1 MNLAIVSAAVF
12 LCADAGLA
20 LGANAPVAT
29 AAEVRT
35 GPVGQAPALQP
46 EETVEAAPRPGEA
59 IVSQPEEPLA
69 TLVFAQE
76 TDEQIVARVVD
87 YLESIDTLQAD
98 FVQVAPSGAVS
109 AGRFYLRR
117 PGLLRFEY
125 DPPTPLLIVA
135 NGGMVFVRD
144 EALETTDSYPVNRTP
159 LKFLLRRKVEFEDLE
174 IRSVDR
180 GVDTVAV
187 TFASSDEETEGELS
201 LILAAP
207 DLALRQWVVRDP
219 QNGVT
224 VVDLENVTEGV
235 RLANR
240 LFQIPEAGSA
250 FLKD

>member
-1 MNLAIVSAAVF
+1 MSLAILSAAIFV
-12 LCADAGLA
+12 CADAGLA
-20 LGANAPVAT
+20 LGAVPPIASAGAVQSAPAAAAPAPERAED
-29 AAEVRT
+29 AAEAV
-35 GPVGQAPALQP
+35 
-46 EETVEAAPRPGEA
+46 
-59 IVSQPEEPLA
+59 VSQPEEPSA
-69 TLVFAQE
+69 ALVFGDE
-76 TDEQIVARVVD
+76 TDEAVVARVID

-98 FVQVAPSGAVS
+98 FVLVAPSGAVS
-109 AGRFYLRR
+109 TGRFFLRR

-159 LKFLLRRKVEFEDLE
+159 LKFLLRRKVELDDLE

-201 LILAAP
+201 VILAAP

-224 VVDLENVTEGV
+224 VVDLENVTAGV

>member
-1 MNLAIVSAAVF
+1 MSLAILSAAVI

-20 LGANAPVAT
+20 LGAVPTIVSASVIQNAPA
-29 AAEVRT
+29 
-35 GPVGQAPALQP
+35 
-46 EETVEAAPRPGEA
+46 EETPPPEGQPAGTAEAV
-59 IVSQPEEPLA
+59 VSQPEESSA
-69 TLVFAQE
+69 ALVFEDE
-76 TDEQIVARVVD
+76 TDQAVVARIVD

-109 AGRFYLRR
+109 TGRFFLRR

-159 LKFLLRRKVEFEDLE
+159 LKFLLRRKVELDDLE

-187 TFASSDEETEGELS
+187 TFASSDQETEGELS
-201 LILAAP
+201 LIFDAP

-224 VVDLENVTEGV
+224 VVDLENVTAGV